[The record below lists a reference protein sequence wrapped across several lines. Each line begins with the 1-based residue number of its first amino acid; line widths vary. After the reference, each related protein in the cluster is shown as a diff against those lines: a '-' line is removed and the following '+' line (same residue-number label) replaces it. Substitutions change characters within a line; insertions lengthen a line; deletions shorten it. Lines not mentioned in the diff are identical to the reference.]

1 MLFRSLDGSHD
12 LYFYG
17 DSRREHPAWDSL
29 CFDYGKNSVLHFL
42 LSNCKFWLEE
52 YNFDGFRFDGVTS
65 MLYHNHGLGQA
76 FGSYAD
82 YYDGNEDTNAIVY
95 LSLANLLIHEVKR
108 HAITIAEEMSGMPGL
123 ASSFEDGG
131 MGFDYRLAMGIPDY
145 WIRIIK
151 EKRDEDWHPTS
162 IYRELTNR
170 RYDEKTVSYCESHDQ
185 ALVGDKTI
193 IFRLI
198 DKEMYWHMMVG
209 DNNGTV
215 ARGMALHK
223 MIRLVT
229 LALING
235 GYLNF
240 MGNEFGHPEW
250 IDFPR
255 EGNGWSHKYARQIGR
270 ASCRERV

>member
-1 MLFRSLDGSHD
+1 
-12 LYFYG
+12 
-17 DSRREHPAWDSL
+17 
-29 CFDYGKNSVLHFL
+29 
-42 LSNCKFWLEE
+42 
-52 YNFDGFRFDGVTS
+52 
-65 MLYHNHGLGQA
+65 
-76 FGSYAD
+76 
-82 YYDGNEDTNAIVY
+82 
-95 LSLANLLIHEVKR
+95 
-108 HAITIAEEMSGMPGL
+108 MSGMPGL

-235 GYLNF
+235 GDISTSWATNSDIPSGL
-240 MGNEFGHPEW
+240 
-250 IDFPR
+250 ISPR
-255 EGNGWSHKYARQIGR
+255 RKRLGFATNTPAVSGTSSTARI
-270 ASCRERV
+270 

>member
-1 MLFRSLDGSHD
+1 
-12 LYFYG
+12 
-17 DSRREHPAWDSL
+17 
-29 CFDYGKNSVLHFL
+29 
-42 LSNCKFWLEE
+42 
-52 YNFDGFRFDGVTS
+52 
-65 MLYHNHGLGQA
+65 
-76 FGSYAD
+76 
-82 YYDGNEDTNAIVY
+82 
-95 LSLANLLIHEVKR
+95 
-108 HAITIAEEMSGMPGL
+108 MPGL

-255 EGNGWSHKYARQIGR
+255 EGNGWSHKYARRQ
-270 ASCRERV
+270 